1 MQALVQV
8 QRHMVLSIFD
18 SLVAL
23 HRDGETSFA
32 LFFSLED
39 PQQSTVLKSMGD
51 RFLSSYIALADGEKD
66 PRNLMVAFAIAR
78 VFALEFDISNKFE
91 ARFTSLALPTRI
103 DIALQDLFNI
113 IFCYFPI
120 TFRAPANDPYGI
132 TSEDLKNALR

>member
-1 MQALVQV
+1 
-8 QRHMVLSIFD
+8 MVRRLLLCI
-18 SLVAL
+18 
-23 HRDGETSFA
+23 
-32 LFFSLED
+32 FSLED
-39 PQQSTVLKSMGD
+39 PQQSIVLKSMGD
-51 RFLSSYIALADGEKD
+51 RFFSGYVALADGEKD

-78 VFALEFDISNKFE
+78 VLALEFDISNKFE
-91 ARFTSLALPTRI
+91 ARFTSLALPTHI